1 MASKSSEIS
10 TPAAARNCRFC
21 NSSLQGRSDKK
32 FCDDNCRNCYHNKN
46 KSKSRSSIRKINIIL
61 KRNYEI
67 LEKLYSDSREL
78 PIVEEAEIL
87 VMDFDPT
94 YSTHSATDKSGR
106 KVNYCY
112 DFGYYKSQ
120 DNYTILKSDWTSN

>member
-1 MASKSSEIS
+1 MASKSSKIS
-10 TPAAARNCRFC
+10 TPAATRKCRFC
-21 NSSLQGRSDKK
+21 NSPLQGRSDKK
-32 FCDDNCRNCYHNKN
+32 FCDDNCRNFYHNKN

-67 LEKLYSDSREL
+67 LEKLYSDCREL

-87 VMDFDPT
+87 GMDFDPT
-94 YSTHSATDKSGR
+94 YSTHSVTDKSGR

-120 DNYTILKSDWTSN
+120 DTYTILKSDWTSM